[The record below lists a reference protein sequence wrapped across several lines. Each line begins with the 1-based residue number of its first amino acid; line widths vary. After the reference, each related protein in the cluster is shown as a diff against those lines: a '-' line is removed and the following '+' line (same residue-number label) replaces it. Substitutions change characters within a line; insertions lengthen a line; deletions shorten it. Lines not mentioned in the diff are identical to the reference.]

1 MVDVL
6 HIENNAFCAPSIP
19 LWNSRRL
26 IRSLFDPGGF
36 WDFFSHDKCQC
47 IATILLLIYLY
58 TRSGSLKVIENIY
71 PTLSNKNPQQ
81 NVKATLQ
88 GSGTWV
94 DGKVLVEV
102 DDKRQVIMRTNS

>member
-1 MVDVL
+1 MLFVPLVFLFGIQDVL
-6 HIENNAFCAPSIP
+6 LDHCLIP
-19 LWNSRRL
+19 VDFG
-26 IRSLFDPGGF
+26 I
-36 WDFFSHDKCQC
+36 FFSHDKCQC

-102 DDKRQVIMRTNS
+102 DDKRQVIMRNNS